1 MRVHIPGPSRTKD
14 RPTSVDLIR
23 CEAAWPS
30 GQRVGLAIRQGAGG
44 GGGGRLFKRGDCN
57 YFKYFCLRGGGWGG
71 DYSIEAINRWAA
83 IIGGNTVYT
92 SIS

>member
-23 CEAAWPS
+23 L
-30 GQRVGLAIRQGAGG
+30 GLAIRQGAGG

-57 YFKYFCLRGGGWGG
+57 YFKYFCLRGGGG
-71 DYSIEAINRWAA
+71 DYSIQAINRWAA

-92 SIS
+92 STS